1 MFFPSNISYFLDMS
15 ENIEYINKATRSM
28 VDNDNNRILNVDSG
42 WWAKL
47 QFKEVYGKI
56 DVYTDKFWLI
66 YSNLISIFLIVM
78 FIFIL
83 GIFFF
88 NNAQHVKILNL
99 FSAYYLTVFLYF
111 TSLNFNYKFDD
122 LNLSFNQNT
131 TLFVNLFVLIATLT
145 VLIFFLG
152 ISNLFFFRGKF
163 KNWIFFTYLIY
174 ICFSNFFNFNN
185 RFYFSYNFIGMYR
198 V

>member
-1 MFFPSNISYFLDMS
+1 
-15 ENIEYINKATRSM
+15 
-28 VDNDNNRILNVDSG
+28 
-42 WWAKL
+42 
-47 QFKEVYGKI
+47 
-56 DVYTDKFWLI
+56 
-66 YSNLISIFLIVM
+66 M

-152 ISNLFFFRGKF
+152 ISNLFFFVG
-163 KNWIFFTYLIY
+163 N
-174 ICFSNFFNFNN
+174 
-185 RFYFSYNFIGMYR
+185 
-198 V
+198 